1 MDEPKD
7 KKKSRN
13 LQKMQW
19 SIVARPADQVNYIL
33 DAHQYGESSQM
44 CTNLLAIGLSL
55 ILYIYGITKYPLNNN
70 VTVDVENYI

>member
-44 CTNLLAIGLSL
+44 YTNLLAIGLSL
-55 ILYIYGITKYPLNNN
+55 ILYGIIKYPLNKN
-70 VTVDVENYI
+70 VTVDVEN